1 MPLNLPS
8 NPSNGQTYEDSVTG
22 FTYQYDGSAWNG
34 VAPPVSVLNNISQEK
49 FRRIESKVLEIFLK
63 RFLIGKF
70 RSTSYQNII

>member
-34 VAPPVSVLNNISQEK
+34 VAPPVSVLNNITVTGVVTATDFDVDWYSINTK
-49 FRRIESKVLEIFLK
+49 NY
-63 RFLIGKF
+63 
-70 RSTSYQNII
+70 T

>member
-34 VAPPVSVLNNISQEK
+34 VAPPVSVLNNITVTGVVTATD
-49 FRRIESKVLEIFLK
+49 FDVD
-63 RFLIGKF
+63 
-70 RSTSYQNII
+70 